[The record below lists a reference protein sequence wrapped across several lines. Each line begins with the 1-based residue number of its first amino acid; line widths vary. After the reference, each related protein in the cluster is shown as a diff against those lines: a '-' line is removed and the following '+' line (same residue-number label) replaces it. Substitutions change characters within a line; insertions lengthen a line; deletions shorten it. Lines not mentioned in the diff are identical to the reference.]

1 MNVKTANEKKKA
13 SYKENTYMYDPSTDS
28 LNYDNSICFYGK
40 VKKPGFSKGKYRI
53 TIKNTS
59 NRTIRVKYSVRGYTK
74 FATKAKLKSSVSMN
88 GEEISIYAGKI
99 GPGMPLIKKVKS
111 SNPRVKIGWLVSK
124 DGVLRLYLGAS
135 VPNDCESTVTFT
147 LMSGKKYKIKVKAL
161 APKNID

>member
-1 MNVKTANEKKKA
+1 MT
-13 SYKENTYMYDPSTDS
+13 
-28 LNYDNSICFYGK
+28 
-40 VKKPGFSKGKYRI
+40 
-53 TIKNTS
+53 
-59 NRTIRVKYSVRGYTK
+59 
-74 FATKAKLKSSVSMN
+74 
-88 GEEISIYAGKI
+88 
-99 GPGMPLIKKVKS
+99 S